1 MKPEAVDAMLK
12 NYREFVGRCA
22 YLENSIA
29 QSRRNI
35 AFLRKVLC
43 TEECI
48 SIGRPLTGMP
58 SGGRTSDPTAN
69 TALRLSDGFKP
80 DQIREEEAEIQ
91 KAEAELR
98 EKAPTVAFVYS
109 WLHGLPE
116 REAWIVETK
125 CIDNTPWGV
134 AATLYAQKYEKA
146 VSKDT
151 LKRLKTKAME
161 KIYSMAE

>member
-1 MKPEAVDAMLK
+1 MKPEAVDAMLQH
-12 NYREFVGRCA
+12 YREYVGRCA

-35 AFLRKVLC
+35 AWLKKVLC

-48 SIGRPLTGMP
+48 SLGRPLTGMP
-58 SGGRTSDPTAN
+58 PGGRQSDPTAN
-69 TALRLSDGFKP
+69 TALKLADCYKP

-91 KAEAELR
+91 KAEAEIR
-98 EKAPTVAFVYS
+98 DKAPTVAFVYS

-116 REAWIVETK
+116 REAWIVEAK
-125 CIDNTPWGV
+125 CIDNIPW
-134 AATLYAQKYEKA
+134 AQTIIQYGQKFGKP

-161 KIYSMAE
+161 KVYSMAE